1 MSNPQNETLLYQIA
15 LSLIPKIGPA
25 TYRNIIAYSG
35 SAISFFNLSPGR
47 AAKIPR
53 IGAKLAEISKNKLKY
68 LREAEEI
75 LTDCTKKNIKVITL
89 QDPDFPSRLKSLEDS
104 PLILFVKGT
113 VLTNPARS
121 VGIVGTRKASEY
133 GKTITRKIIEDLI
146 PYQPTIISGLA
157 YGIDIEAHKA
167 ALQFGLPTIGILGSS
182 VDNIYPSIHKNT
194 AMSMLENGGL
204 MSEFKPGSEMH
215 PGNFPKR
222 NRIISGLS
230 DALIVVEAAKKG
242 GALITAEIAY
252 SYNKE
257 VFAVPGNLQSIYSEG
272 CNNLIR
278 SMKASIFTGVKDLE
292 EALSWSKENPL
303 ESRVTKIQSW
313 ESFPLE
319 EQQILGLLQQRNEME
334 IDQISF
340 QLDMSISILASK
352 LLVLEFEG
360 IIKSLPGK
368 KYRLLL

>member
-1 MSNPQNETLLYQIA
+1 MPNPQNETLLYQIA

-35 SAISFFNLSPGR
+35 SAMSFFNLPAGK
-47 AAKIPR
+47 AAKIPG
-53 IGAKLAEISKNKLKY
+53 IGAKLAAIAKDKNQY

-75 LTDCTKKNIKVITL
+75 LIQCHKKNIRVLTL
-89 QDPDFPSRLKSLEDS
+89 QDPDFPSRLKVIEDS
-104 PLILFVKGT
+104 PLVLFVKGNAS
-113 VLTNPARS
+113 LNPIRTI
-121 VGIVGTRKASEY
+121 GIVGTRKASEY
-133 GKTITRKIIEDLI
+133 GKNVTRKIIEDLL

-157 YGIDIEAHKA
+157 YGIDIEAHRA
-167 ALQFGLPTIGILGSS
+167 ALQFDLPTIGILGSS

-194 AMSMLENGGL
+194 AMTMLENGGL
-204 MSEFKPGSEMH
+204 LSEFKPGSEMH

-292 EALSWSKENPL
+292 EGLSWSKENPL
-303 ESRVTKIQSW
+303 ESRETKIQSW

-319 EQQILGLLQQRNEME
+319 EQQILGLLQQRKEME
-334 IDQISF
+334 IDQLSI
-340 QLDMSISILASK
+340 QLEMSISILASK
-352 LLVLEFEG
+352 LLGLEFEG

-368 KYRLLL
+368 KYRLIL